1 MLRAP
6 VRQRGVEMDG
16 DREGVEKQKHTGRE
30 YGSQSC
36 HYSKPSMVLLPRE
49 RHKSSF
55 KKVAKKKKKKK
66 LAKLVPEEKRI
77 KVDLRSK

>member
-1 MLRAP
+1 MIRAP

-55 KKVAKKKKKKK
+55 NKI
-66 LAKLVPEEKRI
+66 AKLVPEEKRI
-77 KVDLRSK
+77 KVDLRSKVRA

>member
-6 VRQRGVEMDG
+6 ARQRGVEMDG

-30 YGSQSC
+30 YGSQPC
-36 HYSKPSMVLLPRE
+36 HYSKPSTVLLPRE

-55 KKVAKKKKKKK
+55 KKLAKKKKIR
-66 LAKLVPEEKRI
+66 KRN
-77 KVDLRSK
+77 